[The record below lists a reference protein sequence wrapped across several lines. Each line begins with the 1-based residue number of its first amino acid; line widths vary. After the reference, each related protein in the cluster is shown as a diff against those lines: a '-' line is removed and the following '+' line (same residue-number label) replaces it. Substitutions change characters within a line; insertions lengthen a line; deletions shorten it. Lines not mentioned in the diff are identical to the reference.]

1 MIIALFAAY
10 FLLIKATDEI
20 TVDPKIIEQ
29 NKNIL
34 LSTTSNT
41 NPSKNIIKG
50 FIKIDKRISN
60 KLSKRNQLKAINM
73 QLRVLKKDLIKM
85 VYG

>member
-1 MIIALFAAY
+1 M
-10 FLLIKATDEI
+10 
-20 TVDPKIIEQ
+20 
-29 NKNIL
+29 
-34 LSTTSNT
+34 
-41 NPSKNIIKG
+41 SKNIIKG